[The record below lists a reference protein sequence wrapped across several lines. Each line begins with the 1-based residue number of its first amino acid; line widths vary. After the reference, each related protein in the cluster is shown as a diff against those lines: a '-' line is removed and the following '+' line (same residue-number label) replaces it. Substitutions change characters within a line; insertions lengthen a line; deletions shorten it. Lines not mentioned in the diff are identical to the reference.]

1 MYLKPSNLSKTH
13 LKMGKFP
20 QKETSTAVRS
30 IPYAY
35 YIIFAGA
42 LAVSLRQGMESWFW
56 EKNEKIPSNHTIH
69 EWYIFTHIYHKKSTI
84 HVCINIRTSPVDLSW
99 VRSTWISEPGDLP
112 ICGAPPHAFSNF
124 GLWKPKPES
133 TGGTK
138 KNFREIFAYVNC
150 CGLRRICCFFSSE
163 DRWLF
168 GLRRRWKNL
177 GEDLFP
183 FGSFHSE

>member
-1 MYLKPSNLSKTH
+1 MYLKLSNLSKTH

-69 EWYIFTHIYHKKSTI
+69 EWFIFTHIYHKKSTI
-84 HVCINIRTSPVDLSW
+84 HVCKYTYQSRGSVMGKIDL
-99 VRSTWISEPGDLP
+99 
-112 ICGAPPHAFSNF
+112 
-124 GLWKPKPES
+124 
-133 TGGTK
+133 
-138 KNFREIFAYVNC
+138 NFRTWRSPNLWRPAPCFQQFRPLKTKTWVNRWNKKEFSRNFC
-150 CGLRRICCFFSSE
+150 ICQLLWVATYLLFFFIRR
-163 DRWLF
+163 
-168 GLRRRWKNL
+168 
-177 GEDLFP
+177 
-183 FGSFHSE
+183 